1 MKYITDPLIT
11 YFMFFAFFG
20 LFMFGIPLGFAFIV
34 WDWDIVTIQCGL
46 TILRINAVIAA
57 IVTIIYYIDLGTKV
71 K

>member
-1 MKYITDPLIT
+1 
-11 YFMFFAFFG
+11 
-20 LFMFGIPLGFAFIV
+20 MFGIPLAFVFVV
-34 WDWDIVTIQCGL
+34 WDWDLVTIQRGL

>member
-1 MKYITDPLIT
+1 
-11 YFMFFAFFG
+11 
-20 LFMFGIPLGFAFIV
+20 MFGIPLGFAFIV
-34 WDWDIVTIQCGL
+34 WDWDIVTIQRGL

>member
-1 MKYITDPLIT
+1 MKYVKEALLT
-11 YFMFFAFFG
+11 YTTFFAC
-20 LFMFGIPLGFAFIV
+20 LALLMYGIPLGFAFIV
-34 WDWDIVTIQCGL
+34 WDWDIVTIQRGL

>member
-1 MKYITDPLIT
+1 MKYVTDSIIT
-11 YFMFFAFFG
+11 YFVFFAFFG

-34 WDWDIVTIQCGL
+34 WDWDIVTIQRGL
-46 TILRINAVIAA
+46 TILRINAVMAA